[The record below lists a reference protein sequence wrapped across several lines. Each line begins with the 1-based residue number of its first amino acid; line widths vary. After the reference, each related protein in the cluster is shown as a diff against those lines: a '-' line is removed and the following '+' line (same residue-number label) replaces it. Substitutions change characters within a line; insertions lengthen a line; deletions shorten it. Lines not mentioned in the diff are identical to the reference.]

1 MKDTSDLFETLGLG
15 VLCWAMRH
23 SDEWMVD
30 FRLALSDS
38 GGGVRLL
45 ELLVCSN
52 IADTL
57 PCMMGL
63 WLFSSMDVRAF
74 EMIGIDAAL

>member
-1 MKDTSDLFETLGLG
+1 VKNTWDLFETLGLG
-15 VLCWAMRH
+15 VLRWAMRH

-30 FRLALSDS
+30 FRLASCGS
-38 GGGVRLL
+38 GGGARLL
-45 ELLVCSN
+45 EFLVCSN

-57 PCMMGL
+57 ACMMGL

>member
-1 MKDTSDLFETLGLG
+1 VKNTWDLFDTLGLG
-15 VLCWAMRH
+15 VLCWAMRQ

-30 FRLALSDS
+30 FRLASCDS

-45 ELLVCSN
+45 ELLVCSD

-57 PCMMGL
+57 ACMTGL